1 MEIENYL
8 PMLKKL
14 LISVTLFSML
24 FSLTAV
30 VFLWPENVK
39 AQKAQE
45 AIPISQQLNSTRTK
59 SLDSI
64 PTLRSVAA
72 PGLVTA
78 DIGARLMTILK
89 TVWETIKIYGEN
101 AAALTY
107 TNGIKYLFNRVAYDY
122 ATKLATGG
130 KGQQPLYV
138 DLPFDKYLQKVGDEA
153 LGVAFVEIGKT
164 WGVNFCQ
171 PIDRPFLKA
180 QLDIYARS
188 AFEPQRPPCDWVDIK
203 KNVGDLKKIQ
213 FNDLFGVSTAFHP
226 GANDFGIYLTMVD
239 QARQKQILQK
249 ETAKINQQ
257 ANQGFKNLESTITGK
272 IKTPAAFYSGYAAGM
287 ISDSLKPYGVYTGE
301 AAADAIG
308 LFTNTLV
315 SKLLNR
321 AFTKGMNPAAD
332 TNRTI
337 VLNLFGSLS
346 SGPAATDQFA
356 ELLKPDYNVGGEI
369 NVVNEL
375 SASCG
380 TSEYGGAQYCNTI
393 DTTFATAIEQKNTV
407 AELAKKK
414 PNAVFGFNPTSQ
426 TEPSFRD
433 GFPMRSILILR
444 KYRIVP
450 VGWELA
456 AEYIKNFN
464 KDAAGAGVKMT
475 LQDLLDAYDNPESPF
490 YRLVDPNW
498 QLKAPIT
505 VCDLEGPGPD
515 VVSTNEVC
523 DRDTSFN
530 DKIECPPDEFS
541 TYIVRNTY
549 CAKERSCIAESD
561 NGKDCNEFGYCV
573 AEKPIWRIQGSSC
586 PSYFNSCQSLTSTG
600 LEEAAYLT
608 NTLESC
614 GAAGCNAYCKNLNP
628 TDDTWACP
636 TETSLRYYA
645 SEQACDAREEGC
657 QALTR
662 ILNPNQTPLSQQQAS
677 ALVSGGFNN
686 PNAAGYLATDVN
698 LKLAPEYANPAI
710 NGCAGYTTIEFGLN
724 QAACVADGHYWRED
738 IKQCVLSGNKYCANF
753 ALSCAEDDVS
763 CRLYTP
769 VTIKSPVVSAVIN
782 QRKCTDGTN
791 SCTDADVLTGNW
803 NDECPAVC
811 VGFRTYTQKETNF
824 EAGVAAESFLSTTAT
839 KCTEAGCDEFTNLDE
854 VARGGE
860 GREYF
865 SYLRMCVNPTD
876 PDVQTFYTWEGSDTS
891 GFQLKKWQLQ
901 ASGNTPVGTVCNFGA
916 AGIDCREVYNSTT
929 NQYYAV
935 DFATVIFAAEDCHP
949 YRRTIAN
956 QTDCETTNGKW
967 TTGQCLYMAM
977 PSLSTRCQANNAGC
991 RLYRDNSSY
1000 NYQVILSDDFEGG
1013 SVEGWTA
1020 GTISN
1025 ESVRRGGHSLH
1036 LADNTEHKLNNG
1048 DLVAGG
1054 SYVLSFLAKGTGSA
1068 TFAFSLASG
1077 TNVISGTVS
1086 GTITNEWQLFD
1097 GQAAVNF
1104 GELPAG
1110 DYTDSILRIENM
1122 GDLYLDN
1129 VVLKKI
1135 DNILFIKNSWTAAP
1149 VCDNIIGMSSCEAYK
1164 DNTGRVWNLQKF
1176 SKLCLEEVVGCEVFG
1191 QKNTAGVLQPVY
1203 YVYDR
1208 NKLCQTPGCAKLG
1221 LLARNRFNPTDTA
1234 KFSFTDT
1241 LTVIKQNQTCTNENE
1256 SCVNYKY
1263 TGGAALY
1270 KNPSKRV
1277 CEFKDYNGQFG
1288 WWIAGEEGKT
1298 CPSSNGYCYNNTSVK
1313 CTVNTNC
1320 VTGTG
1325 DFCVT
1330 TNGYCYNNTS
1340 KNCVSDANCGTGD
1353 FCVSSKELSGEQKYC
1368 LGGRSA
1374 THPDSNICNGN
1385 NDCID
1390 YITFAQ
1396 SGICTSWSALCDGAE
1411 SGCQEYQDPYVPELC
1426 DASLLP
1432 YQYSSLYNVYGAN
1445 QTPACEY
1452 YWYKNVE
1459 SVGNESGTACDLEN
1473 IDPTKHCFLRTGER

>member
-1 MEIENYL
+1 
-8 PMLKKL
+8 MLL
-14 LISVTLFSML
+14 A
-24 FSLTAV
+24 LTATA
-30 VFLWPENVK
+30 FLWPQNVE
-39 AQKAQE
+39 AQSPAVSGGVRGGSPQTE
-45 AIPISQQLNSTRTK
+45 LVGAISSTATPG
-59 SLDSI
+59 I
-64 PTLRSVAA
+64 P
-72 PGLVTA
+72 TA
-78 DIGARLMTILK
+78 DIGSRLMTILK

-180 QLDIYARS
+180 QLDIYAR
-188 AFEPQRPPCDWVDIK
+188 AVFEPQRPPCDWVDIK
-203 KNVGDLKKIQ
+203 KNVGDLRKIQ

-239 QARQKQILQK
+239 QVRQKVLDREK
-249 ETAKINQQ
+249 VTLTDLESK
-257 ANQGFKNLESTITGK
+257 QGFKDLESTITSK
-272 IKTPAAFYSGYAAGM
+272 VKTPAAVFSGYAQDLLGK
-287 ISDSLKPYGVYTGE
+287 STEPYLTYTGK

-315 SKLLNR
+315 SKLLAR
-321 AFTKGMNPAAD
+321 AFTKGMNPSAD
-332 TNRTI
+332 RTI
-337 VLNLFGSLS
+337 VLNLFGGLS

-375 SASCG
+375 SAQCS

-414 PNAVFGFNPTSQ
+414 PNAVFGFDPKAQ
-426 TEPSFRD
+426 AEPSFRD

-464 KDAAGAGVKMT
+464 KDDMGVGVRVT
-475 LQDLLDAYDNPESPF
+475 LQDLLDAYNNPESPF
-490 YRLVDPNW
+490 YKLVDPNW
-498 QLKAPIT
+498 QLKAPMT
-505 VCDLEGPGPD
+505 VCDLEGPGPEI
-515 VVSTNEVC
+515 VSPPQEVC
-523 DRDTSFN
+523 DRDTSG
-530 DKIECPPDEFS
+530 DGKIVCGPDEPS
-541 TYIVRNTY
+541 IYIVRNTY

-573 AEKPIWRIQGSSC
+573 AEKPIWRIQGDSC
-586 PSYFNSCQSLTSTG
+586 PSYFNSCQSLSATG
-600 LEEAAYLT
+600 LEEAAYLA

-614 GAAGCNAYCKNLNP
+614 GAAGCNAYCKNLDP
-628 TDDTWACP
+628 TSDTWLCP
-636 TETSLRYYA
+636 AETNLSYYA
-645 SEQACDAREEGC
+645 SEQACDAKDEGC

-677 ALVSGGFNN
+677 VLVSSGNFNS
-686 PNAAGYLATDVN
+686 PGVAGYLATDIN
-698 LKLAPEYANPAI
+698 LKLAPEYANPTI
-710 NGCAGYTTIEFGLN
+710 NSCAGYTTAVN
-724 QAACVADGHYWRED
+724 ATSQTACVAGSHYWRED

-753 ALSCAEDDVS
+753 SLACAEDDVS

-769 VTIKSPVVSAVIN
+769 VTIKSPAVPAVID
-782 QRKCTDGTN
+782 QRLCSDGTN
-791 SCTDADVLTGNW
+791 SCADADVPTGNW
-803 NDECPAVC
+803 NDECPAEC

-865 SYLRMCVNPTD
+865 SYLRLCVNPTD
-876 PDVQTFYTWEGSDTS
+876 PDVQTFYTWEGSDTA

-901 ASGNTPVGTVCNFGA
+901 ATGNTPVGTTCAMGT
-916 AGIDCREVYNSTT
+916 AGVDCREVYNPTA

-935 DFATVIFAAEDCHP
+935 DFATVIFASEDCHP

-956 QTDCETTNGKW
+956 QNDCETHGGSW
-967 TTGQCLYMAM
+967 TAGQCLYMAM
-977 PSLSTRCQANNAGC
+977 PSLSTRCQASNASC

-1000 NYQVILSDDFEGG
+1000 NYQVILSDDFEANTIT
-1013 SVEGWTA
+1013 GWTA
-1020 GTISN
+1020 GAISN
-1025 ESVRRGGHSLH
+1025 ESVRRDGHSLH
-1036 LADNTEHKLNNG
+1036 LVDSTEHKLNSG
-1048 DLVAGG
+1048 DLVAGS

-1068 TFAFSLASG
+1068 TFDFSLVSG

-1110 DYTDSILRIENM
+1110 DYADPILRIENM

-1129 VVLKKI
+1129 LVLKKI

-1149 VCDNIIGMSSCEAYK
+1149 VCDNIVGMSSCEAYK
-1164 DNTGRVWNLQKF
+1164 DNMSKVWNLQKF

-1191 QKNTAGVLQPVY
+1191 QKDADGDLQPVY

-1208 NKLCQTPGCAKLG
+1208 NKICQNPGCTKLG
-1221 LLARNRFNPTDTA
+1221 LLTRDRFDPTDSTRFGF
-1234 KFSFTDT
+1234 KDI
-1241 LTVIKQNQTCTNENE
+1241 LMIVKQNQTCSSENE
-1256 SCVNYKY
+1256 ACVNYTY
-1263 TGGAALY
+1263 TNGGGAALY
-1270 KNPSKRV
+1270 KNPGKRV

-1288 WWIAGEEGKT
+1288 WWIAGEEGKP
-1298 CPSSNGYCYNNTSVK
+1298 CPSSNSYCYNNTSIS
-1313 CTVNTNC
+1313 CTTNANC
-1320 VTGTG
+1320 TTGTG

-1330 TNGYCYNNTS
+1330 TNGYCYGETNRT
-1340 KNCVSDANCGTGD
+1340 CTTDANCRTGD
-1353 FCVSSKELSGEQKYC
+1353 FCVISQEVSSEQKYC
-1368 LGGRSA
+1368 LGGRSII
-1374 THPDSNICNGN
+1374 HPDSNICNGN
-1385 NDCID
+1385 SDCVD
-1390 YITFAQ
+1390 YLTFAQ
-1396 SGICTSWSALCDGAE
+1396 NGICTSWSALCDGGE

-1426 DASLLP
+1426 DATLLP
-1432 YQYSSLYNVYGAN
+1432 YQYSSLYTVYGAG

-1452 YWYKNVE
+1452 YWYKKVE
-1459 SVGNESGTACDLEN
+1459 SVGNETGTACDPEN